1 MPVIAVNLSANVF
14 GRLSRL
20 IERGLYT
27 NAEQFLEVAACNQ
40 LALESGVT
48 PAELIERDHR
58 KPFPV
63 EGAPPASVPKES
75 RSSAARHSHSK
86 KRAGK
91 RRGTSTER
99 PASPPPATDI
109 TEVLGRLS
117 LQQCRPEQLAT
128 MEVSTRGE
136 EDHIWG
142 QVNRLLPFKI
152 ACRWL
157 AVFASEGGSWP
168 DLQAI
173 GSRLADDAARLGTML
188 ADSDTQ
194 AQRVRDAQ
202 LATSLPRIGNMASQ
216 DRFLS
221 QFVARATR
229 SGRLYPGA
237 ICHYALASID
247 GGKLLLTKPG
257 LEFALLSNPVLDS
270 PIDQAVCAL
279 SPEEREFLQWQVIR
293 YVPSEY
299 HDSALVAGAIL
310 EGNDTPGALAEA
322 VFGHFPAD
330 WTTAAKQTH
339 LSGIVARLTEIGVV
353 SRTWSGRKVAYG
365 IAKVDRCPLYDH
377 IAKITG

>member
-1 MPVIAVNLSANVF
+1 MPVIAVNLSATVF
-14 GRLSRL
+14 GKVSRL
-20 IERGLYT
+20 VERGLYAS
-27 NAEQFLEVAACNQ
+27 AEQFLEVAACNQ
-40 LALESGVT
+40 LALERGVT
-48 PAELIERDHR
+48 PAELIEKDHR
-58 KPFPV
+58 RPFPV
-63 EGAPPASVPKES
+63 EDAPSARASKES
-75 RSSAARHSHSK
+75 RSPTTRHAHAK
-86 KRAGK
+86 KRPGK
-91 RRGTSTER
+91 PRAASTEQQ
-99 PASPPPATDI
+99 ASPPSATDI
-109 TEVLGRLS
+109 REVLGRLS
-117 LQQCRPEQLAT
+117 IERCRSAQLTAL
-128 MEVSTRGE
+128 EISPRGE

-152 ACRWL
+152 VCRWL
-157 AVFASEGGSWP
+157 AVIASDAGGWP

-194 AQRVRDAQ
+194 AQRVRDGQ
-202 LATSLPRIGNMASQ
+202 LATSLPRVGNMASH

-247 GGKLLLTKPG
+247 DGKLLLTKPG
-257 LEFALLSNPVLDS
+257 LEFALLANPVLDS
-270 PIDQAVCAL
+270 PLDQVVCGL
-279 SPEEREFLQWQVIR
+279 SSEEREFLQWQVIR

-299 HDSALVAGAIL
+299 HDAALVAGAIL
-310 EGNDTPGALAEA
+310 EGHDTPGALAEA

-339 LSGIVARLTEIGVV
+339 LSGIVARLTEMGVI
-353 SRTWSGRKVAYG
+353 SRTWSGRNVAYG
-365 IAKVDRCPLYDH
+365 IAKVDRCPIYDH

>member
-1 MPVIAVNLSANVF
+1 MPVIAVNLSADVF
-14 GRLSRL
+14 GRVSRL
-20 IERGLYT
+20 VERGLYAS
-27 NAEQFLEVAACNQ
+27 AEQFLDVAACNQ

-48 PAELIERDHR
+48 PAELIEKDHR
-58 KPFPV
+58 KPFQV
-63 EGAPPASVPKES
+63 EDTPPARASKES
-75 RSSAARHSHSK
+75 RSPTARPTRA
-86 KRAGK
+86 KRRPGK
-91 RRGTSTER
+91 RRGASTQR
-99 PASPPPATDI
+99 QASPSPATDLG
-109 TEVLGRLS
+109 EVLGRLS
-117 LQQCRPEQLAT
+117 LERCRPAELSAI
-128 MEVSTRGE
+128 EIGPRGE
-136 EDHIWG
+136 EGHIWG

-157 AVFASEGGSWP
+157 AVFASEAGSWP
-168 DLQAI
+168 DFQAI

-188 ADSDTQ
+188 AASDAQ

-237 ICHYALASID
+237 ICHYALASIE
-247 GGKLLLTKPG
+247 GGRLLLTKPG
-257 LEFALLSNPVLDS
+257 LEFALLSNPVLDL
-270 PIDQAVCAL
+270 PIDQVTCAL
-279 SPEEREFLQWQVIR
+279 SPEEREFLQWQIIR

-322 VFGHFPAD
+322 VFGHFPPD

-339 LSGIVARLTEIGVV
+339 LSGIVARLTEMGVI

-365 IAKVDRCPLYDH
+365 IAKVDRCPLYDQ